1 MLEGIRMI
9 LDFVLVPIVLWL
21 WNLSLKLNK
30 VDKVNAVQ
38 ETEIRNLERDN
49 AKLWIR
55 LEESETKTDKELKQ
69 INLELKQL
77 PDLIIKRIKE
87 TKL

>member
-1 MLEGIRMI
+1 MLEDIKMI
-9 LDFVLVPIVLWL
+9 FDFVLVPVVLWM
-21 WNLSLKLNK
+21 WNISLKLSK

-49 AKLWIR
+49 EKLWTR
-55 LEESETKTDKELKQ
+55 LQESETNTDTELKQ

-77 PDLIIKRIKE
+77 PDLIIQRIRE

>member
-1 MLEGIRMI
+1 MLEDIRMI

-21 WNLSLKLNK
+21 WSLSLKLNK

-38 ETEIRNLERDN
+38 ETEINNLERDN
-49 AKLWIR
+49 AKLWAR
-55 LEESETKTDKELKQ
+55 LEESETKTDIELKQ

-77 PDLIIKRIKE
+77 PDLIIRRIKE

>member
-1 MLEGIRMI
+1 MLEDVKMI
-9 LDFVLVPIVLWL
+9 FDFVLVPVVLWM
-21 WNLSLKLNK
+21 WNISLKLSK

-49 AKLWIR
+49 EKLWAR
-55 LEESETKTDKELKQ
+55 LQESETNTDTELKQ

-77 PDLIIKRIKE
+77 PDLIIQRIRE

>member
-1 MLEGIRMI
+1 MLEDIKMI
-9 LDFVLVPIVLWL
+9 FDFVLVPVVLWM
-21 WNLSLKLNK
+21 WNISLKLSK

-38 ETEIRNLERDN
+38 ETELRNLERDN
-49 AKLWIR
+49 EKLWAR
-55 LEESETKTDKELKQ
+55 LQESETNTDTELKQ

-77 PDLIIKRIKE
+77 PDLIIQRIRE

>member
-49 AKLWIR
+49 AKLWVR
-55 LEESETKTDKELKQ
+55 LEESETKTDTELKQ

>member
-1 MLEGIRMI
+1 MI

>member
-1 MLEGIRMI
+1 MLEDIRMI

-21 WNLSLKLNK
+21 WSLSLKLSK

-49 AKLWIR
+49 AKLWQR
-55 LEESETKTDKELKQ
+55 LQESETNTDTELKQ

-77 PDLIIKRIKE
+77 PDLIIRRIKE